1 MVVLRSALF
10 NLCFVVLTALGSL
23 IGTVIG
29 PFAPRRIVA
38 LARLWA
44 QLNLGALRLLCGIR
58 VTVSGLQHLPPGGAA
73 LIAPQHQSAFD
84 TLVWLTLLPDCCYVL
99 KRELLRVP
107 LFGRLTRIGGMILLD
122 RSGGA
127 AALRHLR
134 RETLRA
140 VSEGRQIVIFPEGTR
155 VEFGTRARLHPG
167 VAAMQAASGLPII
180 PARTDSGR
188 RWGRRAFRK
197 LPGTIHI
204 DLVPPI
210 PAGLDRATVMAR
222 LESAFSRPAEGVEN
236 SVGTAASGFVSDRK
250 GRE

>member
-1 MVVLRSALF
+1 MRSALF
-10 NLCFVVLTALGSL
+10 NLCFVALTAIGSL
-23 IGTVIG
+23 VGTGIA

-44 QLNLGALRLLCGIR
+44 RLNLGALRLLCGIR
-58 VTVSGLQHLPPGGAA
+58 VVVSGREHLPTGGAA

-99 KRELLRVP
+99 KRELLRLP

-140 VSEGRQIVIFPEGTR
+140 VREGRQIVIFPEGTR
-155 VEFGTRARLHPG
+155 VAFGSRARLHPG
-167 VAAMQAASGLPII
+167 IAAMQAASGLPIL

-188 RWGRRAFRK
+188 LWGRRAFRK

-204 DLVPPI
+204 DLAPPI
-210 PAGLDRATVMAR
+210 PPGLDRAAVMAR
-222 LESAFSRPAEGVEN
+222 IEAAFAGPAEGVEN
-236 SVGTAASGFVSDRK
+236 SVGTAATGFADDRK
-250 GRE
+250 SAK